1 VSPSIV
7 PFRMATLRFNFVR
20 FLTVLYAAAVSL
32 VDIGSIEN
40 SSVSVVISRV
50 PIQYL
55 QVIKSTFEGKIL
67 RFQVKRKMT
76 ATKVEVISYNL
87 NLEKIWKKGL
97 IGARLR

>member
-1 VSPSIV
+1 
-7 PFRMATLRFNFVR
+7 MATLRFNFVR

-50 PIQYL
+50 LTQYL

-76 ATKVEVISYNL
+76 AAKVELISYNL

>member
-7 PFRMATLRFNFVR
+7 PFRMATLRFNFVC
-20 FLTVLYAAAVSL
+20 FLTVLYATVSL

-40 SSVSVVISRV
+40 SSFSVVISRV
-50 PIQYL
+50 LIQYL

-67 RFQVKRKMT
+67 RSQVKRKMT
-76 ATKVEVISYNL
+76 ATKVEVISYNH

>member
-1 VSPSIV
+1 MSPSIV

-20 FLTVLYAAAVSL
+20 FLTVLSAAVSL

-50 PIQYL
+50 LIQYL

-67 RFQVKRKMT
+67 HFQVKRKMT